1 MCDSRTSVSEAVT
14 LPVRKHFAAWGRAK
28 DRFAATFK
36 SARVDEP
43 RADTE
48 NPGRYPAGLRGVSA
62 DTAFAGGTDSCP
74 EDGHMSKVR
83 HSLVAVPLLLVVSV
97 LAGCGTTPAKDFGGR
112 WKPVNRFAQAP
123 TEIPLYSSYVFQA
136 SPTDRT
142 LKTMLERWARDTGLV
157 LDYRLTS
164 DYTLYGPVAG
174 LNTTSA
180 QQAVSKVTSAYAT
193 QGLSVSINGNAM
205 TVSQAGQLPAPADET
220 KNSPG
225 S

>member
-1 MCDSRTSVSEAVT
+1 M
-14 LPVRKHFAAWGRAK
+14 RKAQ
-28 DRFAATFK
+28 
-36 SARVDEP
+36 
-43 RADTE
+43 
-48 NPGRYPAGLRGVSA
+48 
-62 DTAFAGGTDSCP
+62 
-74 EDGHMSKVR
+74 
-83 HSLVAVPLLLVVSV
+83 HSLVAISLLLVVGLLS
-97 LAGCGTTPAKDFGGR
+97 GCGTTPARDFGGR

-142 LKTMLERWARDTGLV
+142 LKTMLERWAQDTGLV